1 MRAKEKETEGAR
13 FMTTV
18 EMWNKTASGN
28 FIKKQSRQQ
37 YSAMTFFYSIIASTT
52 KTSSYRSETE
62 GRVKYTTRCI
72 IIK

>member
-1 MRAKEKETEGAR
+1 MRAEEKETEGAR

-37 YSAMTFFYSIIASTT
+37 YSAMKFFL
-52 KTSSYRSETE
+52 
-62 GRVKYTTRCI
+62 
-72 IIK
+72 